1 MIDTSTFS
9 LPFTDPERR
18 ALDDAVQRLARATVF
33 QRQLDADAGISFH
46 VAAERAFTEA
56 LADVNGLF
64 SRTVKDR
71 STRVIALYQR
81 DADDRRTQ
89 IDPTDGAA

>member
-18 ALDDAVQRLARATVF
+18 ALDDAVQRLARAAIF
-33 QRQLDADAGISFH
+33 QRQLDAKAGQSFH
-46 VAAERAFTEA
+46 SAAEGLFAEA
-56 LADVNGLF
+56 LADLNGLF

-81 DADDRRTQ
+81 EADERRSQ